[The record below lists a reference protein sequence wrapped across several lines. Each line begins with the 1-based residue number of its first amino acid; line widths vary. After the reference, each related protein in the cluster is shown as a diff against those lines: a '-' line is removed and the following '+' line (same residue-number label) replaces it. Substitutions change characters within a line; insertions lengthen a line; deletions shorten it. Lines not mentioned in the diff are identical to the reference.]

1 MFEVWQLMGIMYSS
15 KHASAAGANLHN
27 KSENYIE
34 SSVLIVS

>member
-1 MFEVWQLMGIMYSS
+1 MGIMLSS
-15 KHASAAGANLHN
+15 KQAGAAGANLHN